1 MSRPVRVLM
10 LGGGYVAIGLLQKLR
25 PAIKRGHVEV
35 TVISRENYHVFH
47 GFVPDMVTGRISAD
61 QILSP
66 NRRIFKPAHIHVAE
80 IEAIDLQARRV
91 TTSRKFDGRSYELE
105 YDHLVLGLGSRDNLE
120 AYPGLAEHAFRL
132 KTFDD
137 SFQLRN
143 HILTMLE
150 LAAIETDPGERRRLL
165 TFFIAGGGYAGTEI
179 AAALCEHLQLLI
191 RRDYPSIRRDE
202 CRVVLVHPGATILP
216 ELAGTRGD
224 SGERKAFPR
233 LVAYAT
239 RHLQRMGVELMTETR
254 VVWTTPGEV
263 GLSNGQRIPTRTIV
277 SAVGTRPSRLVEQL
291 AVAHDPSGRLAVD
304 VALQVAGQAHVWAG
318 GDCAAVPHPS
328 GGVCPPVAVYALEH
342 GKTIGQNILN
352 TISGQPSAPF
362 RFVSFGQGVAI
373 GRRHA
378 VAEVKGFE
386 MKGRLAWVIGRLLL
400 LMYVPSP
407 ERRLRLLF
415 DWLMSWL
422 WGRNAVETSAA
433 DADDY
438 EITHHVFQPGETI
451 VEQGQRGRYIYLITE
466 GEVDQIEESA
476 GHETIGDTLR
486 PGERFGYV
494 ERQTPARKTIR
505 ARTMVR
511 LVSIPCEQAAQ
522 LQHLLPS
529 LTTAQ

>member
-25 PAIKRGHVEV
+25 PAIKRGAVEV

-66 NRRIFKPAHIHVAE
+66 NRRIFKPARIHVAE

-105 YDHLVLGLGSRDNLE
+105 YDHLVIGLGSRDHLE

-179 AAALCEHLQLLI
+179 AAALCEHLHSLI
-191 RRDYPSIRRDE
+191 RRDYPAIRRDE

-216 ELAGTRGD
+216 ELAGTRGE
-224 SGERKAFPR
+224 SGDRKAFPR

-263 GLSNGQRIPTRTIV
+263 GLSNGQRIPARTII
-277 SAVGTRPSRLVEQL
+277 SAVGTRPARLIEQL
-291 AVAHDPSGRLAVD
+291 LVAHDAGGRLLVD
-304 VALQVAGQAHVWAG
+304 DSLQVKDQAQVWAG

-352 TISGQPSAPF
+352 TIQNQPPAPF

-386 MKGRLAWVIGRLLL
+386 MQGRMAWIIGRLLL

-407 ERRLRLLF
+407 ERRLRLLI

-451 VEQGQRGRYIYLITE
+451 VEQGQRGRYIYLIAE
-466 GEVDQIEESA
+466 GEVEQIERSA
-476 GHETIGDTLR
+476 GHETIRDTLG
-486 PGERFGYV
+486 PGERFGYTT
-494 ERQTPARKTIR
+494 RQAAAPQTIR
-505 ARTMVR
+505 ARTTVR
-511 LVSIPCEQAAQ
+511 VVTIPCEQAAQ
-522 LQHLLPS
+522 LQQLLAP
-529 LTTAQ
+529 LTAAK

>member
-10 LGGGYVAIGLLQKLR
+10 LGGGYVAIGLIQKLR
-25 PAIKRGHVEV
+25 PAIKRGAVEV
-35 TVISRENYHVFH
+35 TVVSRENYHVFH

-66 NRRIFKPAHIHVAE
+66 NRRIFKPARIHVAE
-80 IEAIDLQARRV
+80 IEAIDLQRRRV

-105 YDHLVLGLGSRDNLE
+105 YDQLVIGIGSRDNLE

-150 LAAIETDPGERRRLL
+150 LAAIETDPSERRRLL
-165 TFFIAGGGYAGTEI
+165 TFFVAGGGYAGTEI
-179 AAALCEHLQLLI
+179 AAALCEHLHILI
-191 RRDYPSIRRDE
+191 RRDYPSISRAE

-239 RHLQRMGVELMTETR
+239 KHLQRLGVELMTETR

-277 SAVGTRPSRLVEQL
+277 SAVGTRPARLIEQL
-291 AVAHDPSGRLAVD
+291 PVDHDPSGRLP
-304 VALQVAGQAHVWAG
+304 VAASLQVAGQAQVWAG

-328 GGVCPPVAVYALEH
+328 GGICPPVAVYALEH
-342 GKTIGQNILN
+342 GKTIGQNILHA
-352 TISGQPSAPF
+352 ISGQQPAPF

-466 GEVDQIEESA
+466 GKVDQIEQSA
-476 GHETIGDTLR
+476 GHETIRDTLG
-486 PGERFGYV
+486 PGERFGHAQ
-494 ERQTPARKTIR
+494 RQTPALQTIR

-511 LVSIPCEQAAQ
+511 VVTIPAEQAEQ
-522 LQHLLPS
+522 LQHLLTP
-529 LTTAQ
+529 LTAAK